1 VEPPPERHLWPWLL
15 ALAVVVLGGL
25 AALIVLTTHHHK
37 KRTVTVVPTR
47 TVPSVVSLPK
57 GVAVRRVTHAGFNA
71 QVRFAPSSS
80 RKGMVVAQAP
90 EAGSRLSQ
98 GGMVAL
104 TVSAGKPKQGVPD
117 VVGLSVATAVKRL
130 QAAGLDSSQRVVFA
144 SAPAGRVTTQRP
156 AAGTAVKKGATV
168 ALTVSKGPQKVAVP
182 NVVGRSRDDAVTR
195 LRGAGLHPAVFS
207 VPSSSPRGFVVAQS
221 PQAGS
226 KVAKGS
232 RVRLNVS
239 RGAPA
244 AGGGTTAPATTSGT
258 PPSGTPPPPTTTTA
272 ARAKVPDV
280 VGQSQSAAQRRLRS
294 AGFRV
299 RSVYVTSSKPAGTV
313 VAQHPAAG
321 TSLRRNAIVRINVS
335 TGANPKPAKAV
346 PDVTGEDEAT
356 ARADLVAAGFRV
368 AVVDQPTSD
377 ENEDGIVLDED
388 PAAGTRI
395 PAGSTVTIYVGRLS

>member
-1 VEPPPERHLWPWLL
+1 MEPPPERHLWPWLL

-239 RGAPA
+239 KGAPA
-244 AGGGTTAPATTSGT
+244 AGGGTTTAPATTSG
-258 PPSGTPPPPTTTTA
+258 SPPPPTATTA

-321 TSLRRNAIVRINVS
+321 TSLPRDAIVRINVS

-377 ENEDGIVLDED
+377 ENEDGIVVDED
-388 PAAGTRI
+388 PAAGTRV
-395 PAGSTVTIYVGRLS
+395 PTGSLVTIYVGRFSG